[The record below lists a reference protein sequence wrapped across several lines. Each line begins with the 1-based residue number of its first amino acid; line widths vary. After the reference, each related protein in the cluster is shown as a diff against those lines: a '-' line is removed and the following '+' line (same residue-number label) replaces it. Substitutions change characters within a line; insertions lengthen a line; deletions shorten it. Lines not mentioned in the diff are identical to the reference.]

1 MARKFQ
7 GKLHV
12 GRRVQRQKN
21 GDIYVLERTTRY
33 DQATK
38 KTVTVAQKLLDE
50 IDGADGVCPFDTDV
64 CGATRT
70 LEGRLVAARTHHPVP
85 AQSRLR
91 ADCH

>member
-1 MARKFQ
+1 MEMAMARKFQ

-38 KTVTVAQKLLDE
+38 KTVTAPRIVVGLSD
-50 IDGADGVCPFDTDV
+50 F
-64 CGATRT
+64 
-70 LEGRLVAARTHHPVP
+70 
-85 AQSRLR
+85 
-91 ADCH
+91 